1 MSSQPSRMRSSRPY
15 LIRSLSEWILDN
27 HATPYVVVD
36 ASMPGVHV
44 PAEFVANGQI
54 VLNISPSAVRAL
66 SIQNDALQFSA
77 RFGGVPMQ
85 VYVPIPAVL
94 AIYAKENGQG
104 MVFGQ
109 EPGSPGPDGPGHEEG
124 PSRESDAGATD
135 EASSRNNSKPKPNLK
150 IVK

>member
-1 MSSQPSRMRSSRPY
+1 MSSQQAGMRSSRPY
-15 LIRSLSEWILDN
+15 LVRALSEWILDN
-27 HATPYVVVD
+27 HTTPYVVVD
-36 ASMPGVHV
+36 AGMPGVHV
-44 PAEFVANGQI
+44 PSDYVANGQI
-54 VLNISPSAVRAL
+54 VLNISPSAVRGL

-85 VYVPIPAVL
+85 VYVPISAVL

-109 EPGSPGPDGPGHEEG
+109 EPGSPGPDGPGRDDDESGSDDSPSDEG
-124 PSRESDAGATD
+124 AARSGS
-135 EASSRNNSKPKPNLK
+135 KPNLK